1 VLHNMQRFAPVSLF
15 EELRT
20 AWDTGYTGM
29 GNVFSAYLMAYALC
43 LVPMGVLADRVDNRR
58 LMTIGAFLSLAGSV
72 LFAISPNLN
81 MAILARWGL
90 GISGAF
96 LYVPSVRYLVA
107 NFASEKRAS
116 AMGWLE
122 LGAGLGHVL
131 ALTILPGTV
140 GSLGLT
146 GTFLI
151 PSAIAAVLLIGI
163 TLVLKSARTTGY
175 GLGQAGTIF
184 RSATFWS
191 FIVFN
196 FLGLLATYALSGWMP
211 TYLRRDFRFSAVEAG
226 TLAALTSVGLMVFS
240 PIAGRVSDRLGARK
254 PVLFT
259 GSLLSVVCLTA
270 MVLSHDI
277 RVVVVASL
285 FMGASSAFTIP
296 VGMIFAGEVF
306 ANAGAG
312 LAVGLVATSS
322 QIASS
327 VSGPLFGY
335 VLDLTGAFLMVWGM
349 ALACLVARIPFLT
362 VVGERKKQRPP
373 MNE

>member
-1 VLHNMQRFAPVSLF
+1 MQRFAPVSLF

-81 MAILARWGL
+81 MAILARLGL

-151 PSAIAAVLLIGI
+151 PSAIVAVLLIGI
-163 TLVLKSARTTGY
+163 TLVLKSSRSTGDS
-175 GLGQAGTIF
+175 LGRAGTIF

-191 FIVFN
+191 FV
-196 FLGLLATYALSGWMP
+196 Y
-211 TYLRRDFRFSAVEAG
+211 E
-226 TLAALTSVGLMVFS
+226 
-240 PIAGRVSDRLGARK
+240 
-254 PVLFT
+254 
-259 GSLLSVVCLTA
+259 
-270 MVLSHDI
+270 
-277 RVVVVASL
+277 
-285 FMGASSAFTIP
+285 
-296 VGMIFAGEVF
+296 
-306 ANAGAG
+306 
-312 LAVGLVATSS
+312 
-322 QIASS
+322 
-327 VSGPLFGY
+327 
-335 VLDLTGAFLMVWGM
+335 
-349 ALACLVARIPFLT
+349 
-362 VVGERKKQRPP
+362 
-373 MNE
+373 